1 MQRVQ
6 ANLQS
11 GACPLSRPSPRALP
25 VPAADPLR
33 VIHADFLAGAGPGS
47 ALPAP
52 VHVEIAFA
60 GRSNVG
66 KSSLINTLVQRK
78 NLVRTSSTPGST
90 RQLNLYETRS
100 ADGLVIHL
108 VDLPGYGFS
117 HRSKGEKTS
126 WASLIEGYLGTRPTL
141 AVVVILVDVRR
152 GLEPDD
158 QELVDFI
165 DAAKEVSRRPVQIV
179 LVATKIDKVP
189 RSSRKVDLDRLRTA
203 TGRKVFGFSA
213 VTAEGRDELWRALR
227 RAALGEA
234 APQAPGGSAGEP
246 EGPAPADQIG

>member
-6 ANLQS
+6 AHLQS
-11 GACPLSRPSPRALP
+11 GACPLSRP
-25 VPAADPLR
+25 PAADPLR
-33 VIHADFLAGAGPGS
+33 IIHADFLAGAGPGS

-78 NLVRTSSTPGST
+78 NLVRTSATPGST

-100 ADGLVIHL
+100 ADGMVIHL

-117 HRSKGEKTS
+117 HRSKGEKSS

-141 AVVVILVDVRR
+141 AVLVILVDVRR
-152 GLEPDD
+152 GLEDD
-158 QELVDFI
+158 DKELIDFI
-165 DAAKEVSRRPVQIV
+165 DAAKGVSRRPVQVV
-179 LVATKIDKVP
+179 LVATKLDKVP
-189 RSSRKVDLDRLRTA
+189 RSSRKVDLNRLRAA

-227 RAALGEA
+227 RAAFGEV
-234 APQAPGGSAGEP
+234 APQGDSGPAGEP
-246 EGPAPADQIG
+246 EGPPPADQIG

>member
-1 MQRVQ
+1 MQ
-6 ANLQS
+6 AHLQS
-11 GACPLSRPSPRALP
+11 GACPLSRP
-25 VPAADPLR
+25 PAADPLR

-47 ALPAP
+47 SLPAP

-78 NLVRTSSTPGST
+78 NLVRTSATPGST

-117 HRSKGEKTS
+117 HRSKGEKQS
-126 WASLIEGYLGTRPTL
+126 WATLIEGYLGSRPTL

-158 QELVDFI
+158 QELVTFI
-165 DAAKEVSRRPVQIV
+165 DAAKDVSRRPVQIV
-179 LVATKIDKVP
+179 LVATKLDKVP
-189 RSSRKVDLDRLRTA
+189 RSSRKVDLNRLRAT

-227 RAALGEA
+227 RAALGEVA
-234 APQAPGGSAGEP
+234 VTGVADAGAGADGSAGAP
-246 EGPAPADQIG
+246 EDAPPPDQIG